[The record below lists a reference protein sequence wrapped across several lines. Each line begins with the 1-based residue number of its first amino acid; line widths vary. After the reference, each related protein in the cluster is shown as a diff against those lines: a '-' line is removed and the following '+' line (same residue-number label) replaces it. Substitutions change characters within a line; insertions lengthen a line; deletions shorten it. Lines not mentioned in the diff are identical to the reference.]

1 MKTLIIVQARLNSS
15 RFANKV
21 LKKIN
26 KKTIIEIIFKRL
38 QKVKNADEIVFSIPK
53 NKREKKLKRIL
64 TKNNAKVF
72 LGKEKDVLDR
82 YYKTAKSYR
91 ATTIVRITADCP
103 LIDSQLI
110 DEMIAFYKKNNY
122 EYLSNTIKPTYPDGI
137 DIEIFQQKILEQA
150 WKKAKKKSHRE
161 HVTQYIF
168 SR

>member
-82 YYKTAKSYR
+82 YYKTAKSYK

-103 LIDSQLI
+103 LVDSQLI

-137 DIEIFQQKILEQA
+137 DIEIFQQK
-150 WKKAKKKSHRE
+150 R
-161 HVTQYIF
+161 VN
-168 SR
+168 